1 MIDIAPEIA
10 EVGAHRKSS
19 ERLPTDAGISY
30 VQAAIAFIGIG
41 LRNFA
46 RLCLHR
52 ALPTK
57 IIAYGRVRQEAERE
71 A

>member
-10 EVGAHRKSS
+10 EVGAHGKSS
-19 ERLPTDAGISY
+19 ERFPTDAGISY

-46 RLCLHR
+46 RL
-52 ALPTK
+52 
-57 IIAYGRVRQEAERE
+57 
-71 A
+71 